1 MIHYRT
7 IVLGPLIAVG
17 FTMTAYAVPLQI
29 DYASISQATL
39 EDFQSQAL
47 GDMSSPV
54 SFNGFTY
61 SEAGTAGIVDTDA
74 CNGVNGDRCLVPS
87 STNSPF
93 VFDGL
98 ATTAFGFDLFSER
111 GLIATVSGNSG
122 SATFDLGG
130 SGGGLFGFFD
140 PLGLISISLSGSPTN
155 GSLAATG
162 GQNSL
167 NGATAGVLN
176 TRPGSPGSQRPNPSI
191 IWGLTSIDDVI
202 TGSAVAPL
210 PVPATAPLFLAG
222 LGGLAFLRRRA
233 GAAHQKRR

>member
-17 FTMTAYAVPLQI
+17 FSMTAYAAPIQI
-29 DYASISQATL
+29 DYASIPQTTL
-39 EDFQSQAL
+39 EDFQSRAL
-47 GDMSSPV
+47 GGLSLPF
-54 SFNGFTY
+54 SFTGFTY
-61 SEAGTAGIVDTDA
+61 SEAGTAEIVDTDA
-74 CNGVNGDRCLVPS
+74 CDGANDDRCLAPS
-87 STNSPF
+87 VTNGPF

-98 ATTAFGFDLFSER
+98 ATTAFGFDLFSGR
-111 GLIATVSGNSG
+111 DLIATVSGNSG
-122 SATFDLGG
+122 SVTFDIG
-130 SGGGLFGFFD
+130 SGSSLLGFFD
-140 PLGLISISLSGSPTN
+140 PLGLISISLSDNLTN
-155 GSLAATG
+155 GGLTAVN

-167 NGATAGVLN
+167 NGAPAGLLN

-191 IWGLTSIDDVI
+191 TFGLVSIDDVI
-202 TGSAVAPL
+202 TGPAVTQI